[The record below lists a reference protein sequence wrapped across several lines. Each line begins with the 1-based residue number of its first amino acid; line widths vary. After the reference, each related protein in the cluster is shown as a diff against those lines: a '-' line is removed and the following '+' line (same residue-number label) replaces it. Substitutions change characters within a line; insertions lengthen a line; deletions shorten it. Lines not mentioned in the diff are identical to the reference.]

1 MFTAAPFVFADTDFS
16 FAEHIKETGT
26 WYRDMYRSAFW
37 GILKLLGEVIN
48 YIEEAVKEV
57 LSWNIYTKLT
67 ELDSSFSYDNVKGV
81 ALIIVVVAITFAGI
95 LLMVN
100 GDKMHVKDSVKNILV
115 ALCLIIGMPA
125 IMGALDDFMFGKDNQ
140 SGYASEIGVTSHNS
154 TKEGEHIKLGDK
166 ILSMQVYDNVA
177 SVKAAT
183 SSKGGKALTL
193 YSATFDAKGE
203 QKKDVKFISPQDIDI
218 NKLASQKDIKFKYI
232 SSEVN
237 RAQRKYSD
245 LTYEN
250 CADLLGM
257 GAEYRK
263 LINVQDKIA
272 LSVKTNTS
280 TSDDSSNSSK
290 SKSEAEVK
298 TDEYKFYY
306 AFEAEGRQ
314 EWTVTKFETHMIDI
328 LKTKTYN
335 DGKIKVSD
343 AKRFKD
349 LNSNTMTF
357 EQAMEAIKPD
367 IIWQLNYQENVKKA
381 DGKVENVHLEN
392 LRTLEDYKK
401 LSWISQIV
409 TVDMWEPN
417 ADERVYAYD
426 YDFFPAFV
434 DMLIVIVCLLFA
446 LLKLCRMLW
455 EIAFMHIFV
464 PLMIATDAHGSGRA
478 KRAFQHLIS
487 TFAILI
493 VVLITL
499 NLYLTLI
506 GQMHE
511 INNLIARWGLILAG
525 AHFVIDGSDFIVK
538 MTGLD
543 AGVKSGAA
551 TLLGLRSAA
560 GMAAGVGH
568 AAASVGRTGVH
579 YGAKIGGKA
588 ASIGGAAANHVGGA
602 AVGAVAGA
610 FSGMVGG
617 ASSGG
622 EGHDGVIGAATG
634 AVTGMATGG
643 AAGAVRGGAEG
654 ARRGITGL
662 FGGRNSDSASNGNS
676 ASEGADSGVPS
687 VASSNS
693 SPSTSSGTGTA
704 ATPQPTESSS
714 SGEGT
719 AASDAIGSDSRTGT
733 AATPDMS
740 ESDTGSGAG
749 TAATPDTISNDDVS
763 NNDVQREG
771 TIFTRAYSA
780 GAGVGGAI
788 GHPIDTAN
796 KVKNTAVDT
805 ANKVKTAKARYD
817 ISKADGFQTERT
829 TAKTVIKNRVDDFI
843 KGKYKDNNGNGGQ
856 S

>member
-280 TSDDSSNSSK
+280 TSDDSSNNSK

-298 TDEYKFYY
+298 TDKYKFSY
-306 AFEAEGRQ
+306 AFEKETRR
-314 EWTVTKFETHMIDI
+314 EWTVEQFETHMIDI
-328 LKTKTYN
+328 LKAKTYN
-335 DGKIKVSD
+335 GGKIKVSD

-357 EQAMEAIKPD
+357 EQAIEAIKPD
-367 IIWQLNYQENVKKA
+367 IIWQLNYQENEKKA
-381 DGKVENVHLEN
+381 DGKVENVHLED

-434 DMLIVIVCLLFA
+434 DMLIVIVCLIFA

-464 PLMIATDAHGSGRA
+464 PLVIATDAHGSGRA

-511 INNLIARWGLILAG
+511 IDNLIARWGLILAG

-560 GMAAGVGH
+560 GMVSGVGQT
-568 AAASVGRTGVH
+568 AASVGRTGVH
-579 YGAKIGGKA
+579 YGTKVAGKA
-588 ASIGGAAANHVGGA
+588 AHIGGAAADHIGGA

-610 FSGMVGG
+610 ASGLVGG
-617 ASSGG
+617 VSSGG
-622 EGHDGVIGAATG
+622 EGHSSVVGQATG
-634 AVTGMATGG
+634 AVTGGTTG
-643 AAGAVRGGAEG
+643 AVAGATRGGAEG

-662 FGGRNSDSASNGNS
+662 LGINRNKN
-676 ASEGADSGVPS
+676 SEGTPSGSSTGGGADGGASS
-687 VASSNS
+687 ASSNGS
-693 SPSTSSGTGTA
+693 SQGASSDTGTA
-704 ATPQPTESSS
+704 ATPPPITNGDASSDVS
-714 SGEGT
+714 DAGTVAAPDVSTGDSGVDAGAAAAPDISGNDGDAD
-719 AASDAIGSDSRTGT
+719 AAS
-733 AATPDMS
+733 
-740 ESDTGSGAG
+740 
-749 TAATPDTISNDDVS
+749 
-763 NNDVQREG
+763 NDVQREG
-771 TIFTRAYSA
+771 SLFTRAYNA
-780 GAGVGGAI
+780 GAAVGGTT
-788 GHPIDTAN
+788 GHPINTAN
-796 KVKNTAVDT
+796 KVKNTAVDI